1 MSIIPSFKDLRM
13 GLRYPRLALVWL
25 FCPKEYRYVV
35 VKKVLDNEKLKKN
48 GIPKTMVEK
57 QMLTQT
63 SINEHLAT
71 LQLLATELNCKTIV
85 ELGTQLGEST
95 IVLLEAAK
103 KIGANVSSI
112 DVDPCLQACS
122 RVRSLGLKDYWT
134 FIQSDDL
141 KVKWEKPIDLLF
153 IDTSHTYDHTL
164 NELRKFEPYVRK
176 GGVIIMHDVVTYF
189 EVLHAINEYLSNR
202 SDLRLYTY
210 FNNNGLAVI
219 FK

>member
-1 MSIIPSFKDLRM
+1 VSIIPSFNDLRM
-13 GLRYPRLALVWL
+13 GLRHPRLALVWL

-35 VKKVLDNEKLKKN
+35 VKKILDTEKLKQN
-48 GIPKTMVEK
+48 GIPKTIVEK
-57 QMLTQT
+57 QMIIQT
-63 SINEHLAT
+63 PINEHLVT

-95 IVLLEAAK
+95 IALLVAAK
-103 KIGANVSSI
+103 KIGGSVSSI
-112 DVDPCLQACS
+112 DIDPCLQACS
-122 RVRSLGLKDYWT
+122 RVRSLGLENYWT

-164 NELRKFEPYVRK
+164 NEMRKFEPHVRN
-176 GGVIIMHDVVTYF
+176 GGVIIMHDIVTYV
-189 EVLHAINEYLSNR
+189 EVLHAINEYLFNR
-202 SDLRLYTY
+202 IDLRLYTY